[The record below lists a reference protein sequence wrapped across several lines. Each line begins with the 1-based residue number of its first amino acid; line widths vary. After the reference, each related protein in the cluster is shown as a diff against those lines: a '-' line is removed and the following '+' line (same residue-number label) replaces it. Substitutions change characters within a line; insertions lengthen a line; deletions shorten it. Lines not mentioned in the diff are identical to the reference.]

1 MQIMRPAN
9 LGLEKPQ
16 IIEVR
21 LSALGRGALVCN
33 GICYASQEIS
43 KAHGFSQSSWED
55 T

>member
-1 MQIMRPAN
+1 MQIMRPVN
-9 LGLEKPQ
+9 LRLKKPQ
-16 IIEVR
+16 IIKLH

-43 KAHGFSQSSWED
+43 QAYRFSQSFWED